1 VPTRM
6 EELRTRAVWYL
17 AQWVGT
23 FYLWGGNDPSG
34 FDCSGLVI
42 EVLMGVGILPHGYDG
57 TAHDLY
63 LRFKHL
69 KILPHGYD
77 GTAHDLYL
85 RFKHLKTETLKPGCL
100 VFWFRDGRARHVEMA
115 LDEYHTLGASGG
127 GRTTTTVAEAIRQ
140 DAFVKMR
147 PITYRGPQYK
157 IVDPFSDEG
166 E

>member
-1 VPTRM
+1 MPTRM

-17 AQWVGT
+17 AQWIGT

-34 FDCSGLVI
+34 FDCSGLSI
-42 EVLMGVGILPHGYDG
+42 EVLQGVGILPHGYDG

-69 KILPHGYD
+69 K
-77 GTAHDLYL
+77 
-85 RFKHLKTETLKPGCL
+85 TEDPKPGCL
-100 VFWFRDGRARHVEMA
+100 VFWFRDGRARHVEMM
-115 LDEYHTLGASGG
+115 LDEYHMIGASGG

-147 PITYRGPQYK
+147 PVTYRGPQYK

>member
-6 EELRTRAVWYL
+6 EELRARAVWYL
-17 AQWVGT
+17 TQWVGT

-34 FDCSGLVI
+34 YDCSGLAN
-42 EVLMGVGILPHGYDG
+42 EVLTGVGL
-57 TAHDLY
+57 
-63 LRFKHL
+63 
-69 KILPHGYD
+69 LPHGYD

-85 RFKHLKTETLKPGCL
+85 RFKHLKTDTLKPGCL

-115 LDEYHTLGASGG
+115 LDEHHTLGASGG
-127 GRTTTTVAEAIRQ
+127 GRTTTTIADAIRQ

-147 PITYRGPQYK
+147 PVTYRGPQYK
-157 IVDPFSDEG
+157 IVDPFSDEK